1 MNRLTPRAGASE
13 HRPGARPPAVLPPG
27 SSRRRL
33 HLESEKSRGTE
44 CAFLPGAIA
53 ECPDGFVAHRPVQ
66 QGRTLTEES
75 KR

>member
-1 MNRLTPRAGASE
+1 MNRLTPRAGANG

-27 SSRRRL
+27 SSRASAALGVGRIP
-33 HLESEKSRGTE
+33 GTE

-53 ECPDGFVAHRPVQ
+53 ECPDGFVARRPVQ